1 MSCFNDDSNR
11 RQQPSRAPCCFND
24 SATVASA
31 ARHCAQKTYLQ
42 LSQALLL
49 LLLLLLLRV
58 RRSVAPA
65 QAERTRNVGG
75 LAERPSSVE
84 AALRRALWWTI
95 GAKRTNEGS
104 SSGAAGEEEGSTV

>member
-11 RQQPSRAPCCFND
+11 RQQPSRAACCFND

-42 LSQALLL
+42 LSQALL

-95 GAKRTNEGS
+95 GAKRTNKGS
-104 SSGAAGEEEGSTV
+104 SSGAAGGEEGSTV

>member
-11 RQQPSRAPCCFND
+11 RQQPSRAACCFND

-42 LSQALLL
+42 LSQAL

-95 GAKRTNEGS
+95 GAKRTNKGS
-104 SSGAAGEEEGSTV
+104 SSGAAGGEEGSTV